1 MGRERHRKTAA
12 LGSDKV
18 EMKES
23 FRARLKRGEILLG
36 SLLTLPSPEIAEIL
50 AMTGWDWLFIDLEHS
65 TMGAGEA
72 QAILQAVGG
81 RVDCLLRLPL
91 NDEPWIKKALDTGA
105 AGIILPQVNTV
116 EEARRAAQLCRYPP
130 QGSRSVGL
138 ARAHGYGMKFQ
149 EYLERANEEVVVVIQ
164 AEHILAVQNIEALAS
179 VEGIDAVLVGP
190 YDLSA
195 SMGLAGQV
203 DHPEVQAAIEHVRC
217 ACQERG
223 MPLGIFATTTQRAN
237 QFLSQGFSLLAVG
250 SDAIFISQA
259 AGSTLQHLRDLEPGG

>member
-1 MGRERHRKTAA
+1 M
-12 LGSDKV
+12 V

-23 FRARLKRGEILLG
+23 FRTRLKRGERLLG

-65 TMGAGEA
+65 TMGTGEA
-72 QAILQAVGG
+72 QRILQAVSGK
-81 RVDCLLRLPL
+81 VDCLLRLPL
-91 NDEPWIKKALDTGA
+91 NDEPWIKKALDSGA

-116 EEARRAAQLCRYPP
+116 EDARRAAQHSRYPP
-130 QGSRSVGL
+130 LGNRSVGL
-138 ARAHGYGMKFQ
+138 ARAQGYGMKFQ

-164 AEHILAVQNIEALAS
+164 AEHILAVQNIEALVR

-203 DHPEVQAAIEHVRC
+203 DHPEVQAAIEHVRA
-217 ACQERG
+217 ACQESG
-223 MPLGIFATTTQRAN
+223 MPLGVFATTAKRAS
-237 QFLSQGFSLLAVG
+237 QFLSQGFALLAVG
-250 SDAIFISQA
+250 SDALFLSQA
-259 AGSTLQHLRDLEPGG
+259 AGSTIQQLRDLEPDG